1 MDFTQKKYR
10 EFCQAI
16 VKEGYTSVTV
26 AELVQNSDL
35 KLNEKKIILRH
46 DVDRMSST
54 ALDLA
59 IIENE
64 FGLKAS
70 YYFRLP
76 YSFDKEI
83 ISNISKLNH
92 EIGLHYETV
101 DKAKGDMI
109 KAKAIMDK
117 ELAIMRELGEIQTVS
132 MHGNPL
138 SKFDNRDFWKHYKLE
153 SFNIIGEVYL
163 SIDFEKVLYFSDTGR
178 TWEDNKYNLK
188 DIIPSNQKR
197 ITNKKELKTTN
208 DLISFLKENEC
219 NLYINTHP
227 ERWSKNLF
235 HYSIA
240 FIKDL
245 LFNGIKT
252 VMIAKN
258 KIKFLK

>member
-16 VKEGYTSVTV
+16 VKEGYTSVTF
-26 AELVQNSDL
+26 AELLQNADL
-35 KLNEKKIILRH
+35 ELDEKIIVLRH

-59 IIENE
+59 KIENE
-64 FGLKAS
+64 YGLKGS

-76 YSFDKEI
+76 YSFDKDI
-83 ISNISKLNH
+83 IRSISNLNH
-92 EIGLHYETV
+92 EIGLHYETL
-101 DKAKGDMI
+101 DKAKGDI
-109 KAKAIMDK
+109 QKAKSIMDE
-117 ELAIMRELGEIQTVS
+117 ELAIMRELGEINTVS

-138 SKFDNRDFWKHYKLE
+138 SKYDNRDFWKHYNLAE
-153 SFNIIGEVYL
+153 FNISGEVYL
-163 SIDFEKVLYFSDTGR
+163 SVDFEKVLYFSDTGR

-188 DIIPSNQKR
+188 DIIPTNQKR
-197 ITNKKELKTTN
+197 IENKKVLKTTN
-208 DLISFLKENEC
+208 DLISFLKNNKN

-235 HYSIA
+235 QYSIA

-245 LFNGIKT
+245 IFNGIKSIIIT
-252 VMIAKN
+252 KKKLLAK
-258 KIKFLK
+258 